1 MKLSFTP
8 LILAVSLLTS
18 SAHAVIVSVNFQGR
32 GQATGT
38 ADLPGAAIPA
48 ASPAGVMNVG
58 NFNNIAGGPNG
69 AAVPPG
75 GFAPGNPM
83 APTSFTSVALTSST
97 GTATPIRFSI
107 EANDSWN
114 SGSGNG
120 NANAILM
127 NGIIKAQSA
136 GAGRQTTLPISIF
149 NLTPGDTYTLDLYTT
164 ENGGGGRY
172 SAASGTSVFFQEAQA
187 GTAYAAA
194 PGFILG
200 SNTTATT
207 FPVANYVEFKGVVGA
222 SGAIN
227 LNYTWLAGS
236 DGVGIGGFQLNVVPE
251 PAGLALLGMGS
262 LLAFR
267 RRRK

>member
-1 MKLSFTP
+1 M
-8 LILAVSLLTS
+8 
-18 SAHAVIVSVNFQGR
+18 IVSVNFQGR

-48 ASPAGVMNVG
+48 GSAAGVMNVS
-58 NFNNIAGGPNG
+58 NFNNITPVQYSPPDNG
-69 AAVPPG
+69 Q
-75 GFAPGNPM
+75 GNPFVY
-83 APTSFTSVALTSST
+83 TSPALNSST
-97 GTATPIRFSI
+97 GAATGITFNI
-107 EANDSWN
+107 AANDSWN

-120 NANAILM
+120 NANAILL

-136 GAGRQTTLPISIF
+136 GAGRQTVVPLSVMG
-149 NLTPGDTYTLDLYTT
+149 LTPGHTYTLDLYTT

-172 SAASGTSVFFQEAQA
+172 SAALGSTVFFQEAQA
-187 GTAYAAA
+187 GAAPLA
-194 PGFILG
+194 TPGFIQG
-200 SNTTATT
+200 TNTVAGT

-222 SGAIN
+222 SGDLN
-227 LNYTWLAGS
+227 LNYLWMGGS
-236 DGVGIGGFQLNVVPE
+236 DGVGISGFQLNVVPE